1 MKGMRMNAAETA
13 APGDDPVR
21 KAIRPAL
28 LLAWILLGSL
38 LAYLAI
44 EEFIRARFSPFL
56 GFVRLGNRLSVRY
69 AFFLAAAAAVVL
81 IRVLNAAGLRRRKTA
96 PPEAFLGRL
105 RSVALLTLA
114 LAEAPALLGLALFLV
129 GGYNVDFYG
138 LMFVSLILL
147 FMYFPRIRTWEAH
160 IQNAPPSCPF

>member
-1 MKGMRMNAAETA
+1 MNAAETA

-96 PPEAFLGRL
+96 PPEAFLGR
-105 RSVALLTLA
+105 
-114 LAEAPALLGLALFLV
+114 
-129 GGYNVDFYG
+129 
-138 LMFVSLILL
+138 
-147 FMYFPRIRTWEAH
+147 
-160 IQNAPPSCPF
+160 

>member
-1 MKGMRMNAAETA
+1 MNAAETA

-69 AFFLAAAAAVVL
+69 AFFLAAPRPSSSSASSTRPACGGG
-81 IRVLNAAGLRRRKTA
+81 RPLRRR
-96 PPEAFLGRL
+96 
-105 RSVALLTLA
+105 
-114 LAEAPALLGLALFLV
+114 
-129 GGYNVDFYG
+129 
-138 LMFVSLILL
+138 
-147 FMYFPRIRTWEAH
+147 
-160 IQNAPPSCPF
+160 PSWAA